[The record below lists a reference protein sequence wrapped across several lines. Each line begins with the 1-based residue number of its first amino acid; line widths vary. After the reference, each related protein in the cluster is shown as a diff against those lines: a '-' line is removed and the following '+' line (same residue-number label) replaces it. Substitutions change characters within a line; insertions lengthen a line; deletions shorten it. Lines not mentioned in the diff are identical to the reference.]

1 MKDSGPRERAY
12 HQPRR
17 DLPKGSGQAPG
28 CSNTAGATQLSYGN
42 RTCSVALQQLVFSA
56 MGRKVDLDDLLDAT
70 QVAELLGL
78 SSRGAVSVYRQ
89 RYEHFPEPILERSS
103 GRCQFWLR
111 QDVVRWRQ
119 LARGS
124 DE

>member
-1 MKDSGPRERAY
+1 
-12 HQPRR
+12 
-17 DLPKGSGQAPG
+17 
-28 CSNTAGATQLSYGN
+28 
-42 RTCSVALQQLVFSA
+42 

-89 RYEHFPEPILERSS
+89 RYEDFPKPVLERVS

-111 QDVVRWRQ
+111 TEVEKWATARRQ
-119 LARGS
+119 
-124 DE
+124 

>member
-1 MKDSGPRERAY
+1 
-12 HQPRR
+12 
-17 DLPKGSGQAPG
+17 
-28 CSNTAGATQLSYGN
+28 
-42 RTCSVALQQLVFSA
+42 

-89 RYEHFPEPILERSS
+89 RYEDFPGPVLERQS

-111 QDVVRWRQ
+111 
-119 LARGS
+119 S
-124 DE
+124 DIDAWSQRRSSNR